1 MEETIQYPSNYR
13 IEVSG
18 WAHDNA
24 FFVEKTELFWS
35 QTNRKRVR
43 LHRVLPEASIVFIR
57 LMSPESW
64 RSPAP
69 VAYRV
74 EGIQPMDCN
83 GVCEMSLQQVQPV
96 TKAPEEGLGAS
107 DVSEST
113 YERTESSMRLEPEE
127 VLS

>member
-1 MEETIQYPSNYR
+1 MEETIKYPSNYR

-18 WAHDNA
+18 WAHDNS
-24 FFVEKTELFWS
+24 FFVEKTDLFWS

-43 LHRVLPEASIVFIR
+43 LHQALPEGSIVFIR

-69 VAYRV
+69 VAYWV

-83 GVCEMSLQQVQPV
+83 GVCEMSLQQVQPL
-96 TKAPEEGLGAS
+96 TKAPEEAVGAS
-107 DVSEST
+107 DASERT
-113 YERTESSMRLEPEE
+113 CEHTESSRRLEPEE